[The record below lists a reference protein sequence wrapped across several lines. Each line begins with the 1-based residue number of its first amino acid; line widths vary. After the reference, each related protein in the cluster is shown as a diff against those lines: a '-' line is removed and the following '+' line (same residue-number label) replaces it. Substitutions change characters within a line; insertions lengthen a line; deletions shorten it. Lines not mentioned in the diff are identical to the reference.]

1 MVRMRSHVMAARTL
15 LSALA
20 AMVLML
26 STGCARDPQDDSLSA
41 QDVYG
46 SYSPGHGATEVPSV
60 ATGDTGRSPFD
71 DYFLD
76 AEQMRVVQQARI
88 TLTTQCMEDKGLTY
102 SADIDAVMSTI
113 HASGLETAIWGPVD
127 MEQAQRD
134 GYHPRPSQTS
144 ASQNASASSARQQP
158 GYIDALVND
167 ENTGCDDLAYAELGY
182 DNEWFS
188 QIATYDAVRAAA
200 NESAVADPEA
210 VHLIMDWSACM
221 SRKGYEADD
230 PRSLVKRYADGA
242 RGGTPD
248 AQERQTAVAD
258 VECKIETSFVTG
270 VTTVIQRHEAQAVT
284 ANQATMDTV
293 QRLSSQIFERAQE
306 VLAS

>member
-1 MVRMRSHVMAARTL
+1 MAARTL

-26 STGCARDPQDDSLSA
+26 SVGCARDLQDDSLSA

-46 SYSPGHGATEVPSV
+46 SPATRGGAAQAPSS
-60 ATGDTGRSPFD
+60 AARAPESAARSPFD

-88 TLTTQCMEDKGLTY
+88 MLTTRCMEGKGYTY
-102 SADIDAVMSTI
+102 SADVDVVMGTVG
-113 HASGLETAIWGPVD
+113 ASGMETAIWGPVD
-127 MEQAQRD
+127 TEQAQRD
-134 GYHPRPSQTS
+134 GYHPQPPQAGAAQETSDNSPS
-144 ASQNASASSARQQP
+144 RQQP

-188 QIATYDAVRAAA
+188 QVATYDAARTAA
-200 NESAVADPEA
+200 NESAVADPE
-210 VHLIMDWSACM
+210 VVQLITDWSACM

-230 PRSLVKRYADGA
+230 PRSLVSRYADGV

-258 VECKIETSFVTG
+258 AECKIETSFVAGITS
-270 VTTVIQRHEAQAVT
+270 VVHRYEAQAVT

-293 QRLSSQIFERAQE
+293 QRLSAQIFERAQE